1 MILYPLSF
9 FRNIW
14 RILGDPFG
22 EIWLERTLWGDP
34 FGEVHSG
41 RSDQG
46 DRFGRSL
53 LGDSFG
59 DIGLG
64 KSVQGY
70 LLWEIHSGRSV
81 WGDPF
86 GDIPLGR
93 SVWGDPFGEIC
104 LGRSVWEDQFKD
116 ANVWKFVQAGAFEQ
130 KLDFCKFK
138 TRLTSLQSTLTILHL
153 LKKCTKTMSSAEASK
168 KAPNPHH
175 RLFKASQKSLPIN
188 FSEHG
193 GLLASCGLQ
202 YDIPIKCHG
211 NCTVK
216 IYR

>member
-1 MILYPLSF
+1 MGDPFWEILLGRS
-9 FRNIW
+9 
-14 RILGDPFG
+14 ILGDPFG
-22 EIWLERTLWGDP
+22 
-34 FGEVHSG
+34 
-41 RSDQG
+41 
-46 DRFGRSL
+46 
-53 LGDSFG
+53 DS
-59 DIGLG
+59 
-64 KSVQGY
+64 
-70 LLWEIHSGRSV
+70 
-81 WGDPF
+81 
-86 GDIPLGR
+86 
-93 SVWGDPFGEIC
+93 
-104 LGRSVWEDQFKD
+104 
-116 ANVWKFVQAGAFEQ
+116 NVREFVQAGAFEQ